1 MSTREIAY
9 SIIDRLSER
18 QLRGFIAMFG
28 ESDHD
33 EEDNDNFEE
42 ERRKSMAAFERLNEM
57 IKEVPDLD
65 YEKELAEY
73 RDERYGQGL

>member
-9 SIIDRLSER
+9 SIIDRLSEK

-33 EEDNDNFEE
+33 DEDKVRFEA
-42 ERRKSMAAFERLNEM
+42 ERRKSMAAFEELQKM

-65 YEKELAEY
+65 YDKALAEY